1 MKDFLNYDGYLMKV
15 LTRVM
20 YIVSLNLLFLLASI
34 PVFTI
39 GASSTAMYTVLFHY
53 LKNDEPDIIR
63 DFFRAFRGNFKKATF
78 VWMVMLVVLASLV
91 MNFYYLY
98 RSQITLAEMIRILL
112 NFVLILWMVM
122 WIYLFPIIAYFDNSI
137 KGYVTFTAGLSL
149 AKLPCTM
156 ILILIQTIP
165 ILAVLFF
172 AQYVPLAVI
181 LLVCCGVSLPAYY
194 SAQLLLKLFRNYEG
208 DKG

>member
-15 LTRVM
+15 LTKIM

-63 DFFRAFRGNFKKATF
+63 DFFRAFRENFKKATF

-98 RSQITLAEMIRILL
+98 QSQITLAEMIRILL

-122 WIYLFPIIAYFDNSI
+122 WVYLFPIITYFDNSI
-137 KGYVTFTAGLSL
+137 KGYVTFAVGLSL
-149 AKLPCTM
+149 AKLPCTVL
-156 ILILIQTIP
+156 LILIQTIP

-172 AQYVPLAVI
+172 AQYAPLAVI
-181 LLVCCGVSLPAYY
+181 LLVCCGLSLPAYY

-208 DKG
+208 DKT

>member
-39 GASSTAMYTVLFHY
+39 GASGTAMYTVLFHY

-63 DFFRAFRGNFKKATF
+63 DFFRAFRENFKKATF
-78 VWMVMLVVLASLV
+78 VWMVMLVALASLV

-98 RSQITLAEMIRILL
+98 RSQISLAEMIRILL

-122 WIYLFPIIAYFDNSI
+122 WVYLFPIIAYFDNSI
-137 KGYVTFTAGLSL
+137 KGYVIFAVGLSL
-149 AKLPCTM
+149 AKLPCTV

-208 DKG
+208 DKE